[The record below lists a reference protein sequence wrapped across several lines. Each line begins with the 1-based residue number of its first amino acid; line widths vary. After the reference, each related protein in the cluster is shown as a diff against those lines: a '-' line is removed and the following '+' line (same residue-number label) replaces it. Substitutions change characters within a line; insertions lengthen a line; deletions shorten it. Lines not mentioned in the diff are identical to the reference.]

1 MAKDLTEGS
10 ASKRVVLILVGGL
23 VIMLVGLPVLV
34 ATVERPLILYIL
46 GTLLL
51 ITVASGI
58 TLLVRVQGELRHKRA
73 ET

>member
-1 MAKDLTEGS
+1 MAKDLTEGK
-10 ASKRVVLILVGGL
+10 ASKRVVLLLVGGL
-23 VIMLVGLPVLV
+23 LIMLVGVPVLV

-58 TLLVRVQGELRHKRA
+58 TLLVRVQGELRRKRA